1 MSADHLFFLFVCLFV
16 FVCVFFYGARY
27 INLSLCV
34 LLNCIYDDMNQVT
47 AKYEFLL
54 QVK

>member
-1 MSADHLFFLFVCLFV
+1 MSADHLFFLFVFFCV
-16 FVCVFFYGARY
+16 VFFYGARY
-27 INLSLCV
+27 INLTLCV